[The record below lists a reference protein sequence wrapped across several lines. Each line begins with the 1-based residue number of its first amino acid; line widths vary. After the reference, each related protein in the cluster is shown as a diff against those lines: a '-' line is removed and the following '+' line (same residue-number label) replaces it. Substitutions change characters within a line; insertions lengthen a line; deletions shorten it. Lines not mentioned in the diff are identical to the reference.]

1 MEKMKNF
8 TAPTPA
14 DDGSFYFP
22 NNLRSIPPLKVVKLA
37 DNKSRDASDGD
48 NQDPSNPNFNRS
60 VLIIGIILIF
70 ILCFIAILSIYARRR
85 TRRAFGQA
93 GNNTNYWDGTQG
105 LDPAII
111 GSFPVFSYNRV
122 KGLKA
127 RPKFSDCAVCLTD
140 FKEHEML
147 RLLPK
152 CSHAFH
158 PECIDLW
165 LSSNTTCPVCRTS
178 LLPGDDPEPTVAD
191 FDVLQPQTPPA
202 PPEELTVVIDNGLRS
217 SNHMDFAKNEATIE
231 TSGHDS
237 TGYSLLRVRKEMDQG
252 TQWFIASGE
261 GLTPGLNWSCSFVAN
276 RKISQDPA
284 SSSAPPTWSKV
295 GDSLVHTGRR
305 STSERWGSVY
315 VRPPSLERSFSER
328 FSYESRDQIGSEQ
341 RDSSFEED
349 VELVDGKRHT
359 RRRDG
364 PFGGRIGV
372 PWGSK
377 FG

>member
-1 MEKMKNF
+1 MNF
-8 TAPTPA
+8 TALTPA
-14 DDGSFYFP
+14 DDGSFYSP
-22 NNLRSIPPLKVVKLA
+22 NNLRPITPIKVARLA

-48 NQDPSNPNFNRS
+48 NQDPYNPNLNWS
-60 VLIIGIILIF
+60 VMIIGIILICIF
-70 ILCFIAILSIYARRR
+70 CFVSILSIYARRR
-85 TRRAFGQA
+85 ARRAFGQA

-105 LDPAII
+105 LDPAVIE
-111 GSFPVFSYNRV
+111 SFPIFSYNRL

-127 RPKFSDCAVCLTD
+127 QPKFSDCAVCLTD

-178 LLPGDDPEPTVAD
+178 FLPADDSEPTVTD
-191 FDVLQPQTPPA
+191 FDILQPQTRLA
-202 PPEELTVVIDNGLRS
+202 PPEENMVVIDNGHRS
-217 SNHMDFAKNEATIE
+217 SNPADFANNQATIE
-231 TSGHDS
+231 ASGNDS
-237 TGYSLLRVRKEMDQG
+237 TGYSLLRVRKELDQG

-261 GLTPGLNWSCSFVAN
+261 GLTPGLHWSCSFVAN
-276 RKISQDPA
+276 RKISQESA
-284 SSSAPPTWSKV
+284 SSSAPPTWSRL
-295 GDSLVHTGRR
+295 GNSLVDTGRR
-305 STSERWGSVY
+305 STSERWESVS

-328 FSYESRDQIGSEQ
+328 FLSQGSDQIGSEQ
-341 RDSSFEED
+341 QDSSFEED

-377 FG
+377 